1 VEYVSVKLVFGF
13 ELATAKIEDLGQFG
27 E

>member
-1 VEYVSVKLVFGF
+1 VDYVSVKLVFGF